1 MGPFQRRE
9 QILAVATQHFE
20 RFSYSDVSTQAIAHD
35 AGVGRPL
42 INHYFG
48 TKRELYLEV
57 VRRLAIVPTHVPG
70 EAVRGI
76 PASALE
82 LRIEASIDYWLAVAS
97 RHQFV
102 WTSTIISAE
111 APIRDPEIAEILAQ
125 AESVAAVRMLEALGL
140 AEHPQHE
147 RLHVMLLTFGA
158 LAIRAS
164 RQWLIHK
171 TLSRDEVSTLL
182 SRTLLT
188 IVCDVVPQIAAQ
200 ETSQRQSAM

>member
-1 MGPFQRRE
+1 MTQRSPTKQRMGPLQRRE
-9 QILAVATQHFE
+9 QILAVATRHFE
-20 RFSYSDVSTQAIAHD
+20 RFAYGDVSTQAIARD

-76 PASALE
+76 PESALE
-82 LRIEASIDYWLAVAS
+82 LRIQASIDHWLAVAS

-111 APIRDPEIAEILAQ
+111 APIRDPEIADILAQ
-125 AESVAAVRMLEALGL
+125 AEAVAADRMLEALGL
-140 AEHPQHE
+140 AGHPQRE

-158 LAIRAS
+158 LVIRAS
-164 RQWLIHK
+164 RQWLIHESL
-171 TLSRDEVSTLL
+171 TRAEVSTLL
-182 SRTLLT
+182 SQTLLT
-188 IVCDVVPQIAAQ
+188 IIRDVVPQFDN
-200 ETSQRQSAM
+200 